1 MAGSVSKWTT
11 MGSNTTN
18 TVDTNAGAANNE
30 ANVSNAQ
37 SATGASGTNNQVRHE
52 CHMWLDD
59 TAAINTESFNWS
71 IDTDFTVVLTS
82 LKDDLESGDSG
93 NLDCDIEGSVDG
105 TNYVKLADL
114 ATYDIGAGSSATV
127 GIGVYDFDSKGRMPY
142 MRLAV
147 TPGSDVDHTAKPIKI
162 NIFMHTI

>member
-71 IDTDFTVVLTS
+71 IDTDFTVVLNS

-105 TNYVKLADL
+105 TNYVKLDDL
-114 ATYDIGAGSSATV
+114 VLWDAGTATV
-127 GIGVYDFDSKGRMPY
+127 GIGVYDFDANGRMPY
-142 MRLAV
+142 MRLMLDGDAV
-147 TPGSDVDHTAKPIKI
+147 DNSDAPIKI
-162 NIFMHTI
+162 NVFMHTV

>member
-71 IDTDFTVVLTS
+71 IDTDFTVVLNS

-114 ATYDIGAGSSATV
+114 ASWDAGTATV
-127 GIGVYDFDSKGRMPY
+127 GIGVYDFDANGRMPY
-142 MRLAV
+142 MRLMLDGDAV
-147 TPGSDVDHTAKPIKI
+147 DNSDAPIKI
-162 NIFMHTI
+162 NVFMHTV